1 MRKVWDILR
10 KNVLW
15 SSLINILVVILVY
28 FLLKIFN
35 ITFRQWVYYFVFS
48 ITVIGIIIGSVQI
61 AKRRGKKTKALFIFL
76 GIVIAIIIVMF
87 WKIILLVFAFS
98 YKPEHIVTKDNKKY
112 VAYVIAFKQVEVEY
126 YDYINFFLVGNRLK
140 LREEFGRGGY
150 DPFDGEHNDKKVLR
164 YYYYD
169 NNNNVI
175 NTNDELYNKLKSR
188 DSKTNT
194 IEESNDN
201 LSEVTETSTIKKDII
216 YEKRINDKIVIRVI
230 NKGDILAQRS
240 IIGIEKTVNNGETW
254 NEQLETSD
262 GVIQIHNG
270 AKFVFI
276 NENIGFINDPGLA
289 GTNGENSGLLV
300 TTNGGKSFSDVIFK
314 NSMQGFHIEDLP
326 YLENNML
333 KLKVYKIENYEKK
346 YYYLYSED
354 NGKTWDC

>member
-1 MRKVWDILR
+1 MKIVWNILR
-10 KNVLW
+10 KNVLL
-15 SSLINILVVILVY
+15 SSLINILVVVLVY

-35 ITFRQWVYYFVFS
+35 ITFRQWVYYFVFA
-48 ITVIGIIIGSVQI
+48 ITAIGIIIGSIQI
-61 AKRRGKKTKALFIFL
+61 SKKRGKITKAFFIIL
-76 GIVIAIIIVMF
+76 GIAVVVIIVLF

-98 YKPEHIVTKDNKKY
+98 YKPEHVIIKDNKKY
-112 VAYVIAFKQVEVEY
+112 VAYVIAFKQVDVEY

-140 LREEFGRGGY
+140 LREEFGSGGY
-150 DPFDGEHNDKKVLR
+150 DPFDDEHNDRKALR

-175 NTNDELYNKLKSR
+175 NTNDELYNKLKSGTY
-188 DSKTNT
+188 KTNT
-194 IEESNDN
+194 NEELNVVSAKLTDM
-201 LSEVTETSTIKKDII
+201 TSVEKDII
-216 YEKRINDKIVIRVI
+216 YEKRIDDKIVIRVI
-230 NKGDILAQRS
+230 NKGAILAQRS

-314 NSMQGFHIEDLP
+314 SSMQGFHIEDVP
-326 YLENNML
+326 YLESDML

-346 YYYLYSED
+346 YYYLYSKD
-354 NGKTWDC
+354 NGKTWNY